1 MQVLRQATIDLL
13 DAVLAE
19 RLPTSIPELLR
30 LALER
35 HHASLRAERKA
46 ADADRKQA
54 KAASKAEEEA
64 HRVVFDEAHWAM
76 QRKADACTGSGEEEL
91 LSKCGVKHNE
101 GNDFSSGLTLT
112 HTLNH

>member
-1 MQVLRQATIDLL
+1 MLAMWRKQFVLNEGMLEMECTDLTTEQVLKNSGH
-13 DAVLAE
+13 V
-19 RLPTSIPELLR
+19 
-30 LALER
+30 
-35 HHASLRAERKA
+35 
-46 ADADRKQA
+46 DRFTDYLV
-54 KAASKAEEEA
+54 KAEEEA